1 MTAPSDGL
9 LFDVTASPTP
19 VVDRLLRLAD
29 QYVQHNDA
37 MDRYLIPG
45 KHAEPDAHA
54 ESARALTAG
63 TGAALHA
70 VLAERLYEGPDLSH
84 ALLRLRHL
92 AFLSNAST
100 EQSPQEARRLTAL
113 APADAVDIADT
124 VAREIRRRSRGIPI
138 PPVSELVATHRSAL
152 REIAC
157 GHIAVS
163 TALGRQYVHCHT
175 TPLRISAL
183 RKLESNGLIER
194 AASST
199 PSVYAP
205 GGLEDR
211 IRLTAAGTTA
221 LASALGNSP
230 VTRPDAVA
238 APAPATV
245 STPTRTR

>member
-1 MTAPSDGL
+1 MTASSDGL

-54 ESARALTAG
+54 ESARALTAA
-63 TGAALHA
+63 TGAALRT
-70 VLAERLYEGPDLSH
+70 VLAERLYEGAGLAD
-84 ALLRLRHL
+84 ALLRLRHM

-138 PPVSELVATHRSAL
+138 APVSELVATHRSVL

-157 GHIAVS
+157 GHVAVS

-175 TPLRISAL
+175 TPVRISAL
-183 RKLESNGLIER
+183 RKLKSNGLTER

-221 LASALGNSP
+221 LASALGSSP
-230 VTRPDAVA
+230 TTRPNAVA
-238 APAPATV
+238 APAPAAA
-245 STPTRTR
+245 STPTRKR